1 MRTPEYENQ
10 GDIGEDEG
18 VNYERAMEIALE
30 QAHFSSKASG
40 DVPVGAVVLD
50 EVGRLVGIGSNRR
63 ELLSDPVGHAEI
75 VAIKSAARA
84 LGKWRL
90 DGCTLVVTLE
100 PCAMCAG
107 AIQQSR
113 ISRVVFGAFDEKA
126 GAVGSSIDILRDPRA
141 LQKVEVVSGLMKEEC
156 ARLLGDFFKERR
168 A

>member
-1 MRTPEYENQ
+1 
-10 GDIGEDEG
+10 
-18 VNYERAMEIALE
+18 MEIALE
-30 QAHFSSKASG
+30 QALFSSKASG

-50 EVGRLVGIGSNRR
+50 EIGRLVGIGSNRR

-107 AIQQSR
+107 AIAQSR
-113 ISRVVFGAFDEKA
+113 ISRLVFGAFDEKA
-126 GAVGSSIDILRDPRA
+126 GAVGSLMDVLRDPRA
-141 LQKVEVVSGLMKEEC
+141 LQKVEVISGVMHEEC
-156 ARLLGDFFKERR
+156 AKVLSDFFKERR
-168 A
+168 T